1 MPEPLKQNKNLL
13 NQLCKSLLKS
23 EKVEVDEYHLYSLQL
38 AEWGLENG
46 EAEGPWKVHQALLL
60 SQVQMLYDVQI
71 NLSTAQKLILS
82 DPTLPPLL
90 ALKQEALKMKDQEP
104 EWVAQELVLNLYH
117 NLNLDLLNVEAS
129 E

>member
-23 EKVEVDEYHLYSLQL
+23 EKVEVDEYYLYSLQL

-60 SQVQMLYDVQI
+60 SQVQMLYDVEI
-71 NLSTAQKLILS
+71 DLSKAQKFVLS
-82 DPTLPPLL
+82 DPTRASGIVTMCFPMSFHGSVHVPVV
-90 ALKQEALKMKDQEP
+90 AMFAPDEP
-104 EWVAQELVLNLYH
+104 
-117 NLNLDLLNVEAS
+117 AS
-129 E
+129 SAIVTDGFIRR